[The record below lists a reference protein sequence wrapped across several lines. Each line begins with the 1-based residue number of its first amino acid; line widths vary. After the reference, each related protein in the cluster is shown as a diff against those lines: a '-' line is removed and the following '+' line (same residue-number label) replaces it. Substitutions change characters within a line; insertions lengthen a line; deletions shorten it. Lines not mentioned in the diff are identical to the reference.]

1 MNELQKFASDAC
13 VVIES
18 CQEVIGKLVEENRA
32 LRLSKKASAPDPAPD
47 PAPAPAPAPSIS
59 FDEAGMQ
66 KAASAVYALHGS
78 PSNCTPQDIADYW
91 TTNPNS
97 MLSTINKLASERLEA
112 TVSAGQEMGRIINK
126 KASAKTDAVEQKA
139 DDAFWQNL

>member
-1 MNELQKFASDAC
+1 MNDIQKFASDAC

-18 CQEVIGKLVEENRA
+18 CQEVIGKLVAENRA
-32 LRLSKKASAPDPAPD
+32 LRLNKKASAV
-47 PAPAPAPAPSIS
+47 S
-59 FDEAGMQ
+59 FDEAGIQ

-78 PSNCTPQDIADYW
+78 PANCTPQDIADYW
-91 TTNPNS
+91 TANPNS

-112 TVSAGQEMGRIINK
+112 ATSIGQDMGKIINK
-126 KASAKTDAVEQKA
+126 KASAKTDVVEQKA

>member
-32 LRLSKKASAPDPAPD
+32 LRLSKKASAL
-47 PAPAPAPAPSIS
+47 APAPSVS

-112 TVSAGQEMGRIINK
+112 TASAGQEMGRIINK

>member
-32 LRLSKKASAPDPAPD
+32 LRLSKKASAPAPAPD
-47 PAPAPAPAPSIS
+47 PSVS

-91 TTNPNS
+91 TANPNS

-112 TVSAGQEMGRIINK
+112 ATSIGQDMGKIINK
-126 KASAKTDAVEQKA
+126 KASAKSDVVEQNA